1 MSKASIGTTI
11 LGPGTLTLGQ
21 ATSLHAMSN
30 QVTSVKLVPKVDKEK
45 GLTVLSGLKKGGARS
60 ESWTLE
66 GKFLFD
72 MGTAESTS
80 DYLFDNRGKDVPFT
94 FTPSAARGTTFTG
107 TLTVES
113 SEIGGDVDTDNLEVD
128 FAFDLVGEPTK
139 KAANVGG

>member
-1 MSKASIGTTI
+1 MSKDSIGTTI
-11 LGPGTLTLGQ
+11 LGPGTLTLGE

-45 GLTVLSGLKKGGARS
+45 GITVLSGKKKGGARS

-72 MGTAESTS
+72 MGTSDSTS
-80 DYLFDNRGKDVPFT
+80 DYLFDNRGKDVNFT
-94 FTPSAARGTTFTG
+94 FTPSSARGTTFTG

-113 SEIGGDVDTDNLEVD
+113 SEIGGDVDVDNTEVD
-128 FAFDLVGEPTK
+128 FSFELVGEPVK
-139 KAANVGG
+139 RPAVGG